1 VSQPRLLLAAIALLS
16 SVAAALVPGLAATRL
31 DPAEAAPAGP
41 PSTLAI
47 SPLSHADV
55 AGAGD
60 LSRFQH
66 VTLTPWYHQLI
77 PQLKQKNPEIKVL
90 AYKDM
95 ASTRSYACRS
105 GQDDALLP
113 AGVGYCLA
121 NARHPDWFLL
131 DDQARRC
138 EWAGY
143 PGHWQMDV
151 GHPDYQ
157 RAWLENVL
165 PELRRHGWDGVVL
178 DNSMVTIS
186 EPYCPG
192 RRFPRY
198 PTQAAYQAA
207 TRSFLAYVGPRLKAE
222 GFLVLPNIQAHATL
236 AGVELWRDWL
246 QFTSGGVR
254 EYWMRWGNPNSH
266 FGGQPWLELQDI
278 FAEVQRQG
286 KLFLT
291 GTPTD
296 GPGDVRSLRWGRAS
310 FLLGWNGGA
319 AGFGAGNWHPEWT
332 VEIGMPSGPRYRV
345 GSAWRRDFTGGTV
358 LANVSASAEQT
369 VPLGDSYLHP
379 DGSSV
384 DSVTLAPLT
393 GIVLR
398 AGSRTTNAV
407 PATTRP
413 AITGNAQAREARVG
427 VGVKRM
433 LRDRYK
439 RARMLPRPWRSTQIP
454 STTGRYPA
462 DARFWTWLRWYLG
475 EGEFKNHPRSS
486 RLRPRV
492 SAAVPSRWWGGLER
506 FLAARRRS

>member
-16 SVAAALVPGLAATRL
+16 SLAATLLPGLAGSRTE
-31 DPAEAAPAGP
+31 PAAAGPAGP

-246 QFTSGGVR
+246 QFTSGGTR
-254 EYWMRWGNPNSH
+254 EYWMRWGNPGSH
-266 FGGQPWLELQDI
+266 FGGQPWLELQEI

-291 GTPTD
+291 GTPAD
-296 GPGDVRSLRWGRAS
+296 GPGDVRSMRYGRAS

-319 AGFGAGNWHPEWT
+319 AGFGGGNWHPEWT
-332 VEIGMPSGPRYRV
+332 IEIGRPTGPRYQV
-345 GSAWRRDFTGGTV
+345 GSAWRRDYTEGTAI
-358 LANVSASAEQT
+358 ANISPSASQT
-369 VPLGDSYLHP
+369 VALGASYLQS
-379 DGSSV
+379 DGSAV
-384 DSVTLAPLT
+384 TSVTLAPLT

-398 AGSRTTNAV
+398 DRE
-407 PATTRP
+407 PAATQSGAAADPPKRP
-413 AITGNAQAREARVG
+413 EPVQPSPPPAPRSPAPPTS
-427 VGVKRM
+427 
-433 LRDRYK
+433 LR
-439 RARMLPRPWRSTQIP
+439 RS
-454 STTGRYPA
+454 A
-462 DARFWTWLRWYLG
+462 DATASV
-475 EGEFKNHPRSS
+475 EERSS
-486 RLRPRV
+486 ATSHEPSRALSNWRNRPHRIRVQTRLRAKKIRFGGTFGWRT
-492 SAAVPSRWWGGLER
+492 ASRRG
-506 FLAARRRS
+506 